1 MGCPLVIWTIN
12 IQNGKRTVPGSL
24 WLSTE
29 VLKSGPSFLPLAKVS
44 PIGLI
49 AWKIIHLELGLFS
62 GSVEELICVAL
73 SVLFFGFVF
82 ASCNGGWENRWV
94 KSDWKKDENLAGEWN
109 FTSGKW
115 NGDAE
120 DKEATPKTI
129 MRTMG
134 VKGLALY
141 HLKSHLQKCRLGK
154 QSCKELP
161 DSSKDASCIA
171 ESQDTGSCTASSSKL
186 AQDLNER

>member
-1 MGCPLVIWTIN
+1 MEIL
-12 IQNGKRTVPGSL
+12 
-24 WLSTE
+24 
-29 VLKSGPSFLPLAKVS
+29 
-44 PIGLI
+44 
-49 AWKIIHLELGLFS
+49 
-62 GSVEELICVAL
+62 VEESNVQR
-73 SVLFFGFVF
+73 VDTPV
-82 ASCNGGWENRWV
+82 
-94 KSDWKKDENLAGEWN
+94 
-109 FTSGKW
+109 T
-115 NGDAE
+115 
-120 DKEATPKTI
+120 EATPK
-129 MRTMG
+129 TMG